1 MKVKLLVILIFLWI
15 TEACRSSK
23 KAVSQSASNNLSTQ
37 VFYLE
42 TTPCYGT
49 CPSYKVIIFDNDSL
63 VYEGFK
69 YVAKEGILSK
79 KLSKGTVESLIE
91 KFRDAHFFSFKN
103 QYTAQIS
110 DFPTTYI
117 SFTDQGK
124 TKKIMDYYQAPE
136 SLKKLEGYI
145 NDLVKTEIEKIEK

>member
-1 MKVKLLVILIFLWI
+1 MKVRLLIILIFLGI
-15 TEACRSSK
+15 IEACQSSK
-23 KAVSQSASNNLSTQ
+23 KVASTSVLVNVPSQ

-42 TTPCYGT
+42 KTPCYGT
-49 CPSYKVIIFDNDSL
+49 CPAFKVIIFDNDSL

-69 YVAKEGILSK
+69 YVAKEGISSK
-79 KLSKGTVESLIE
+79 KIPQGTVNSLIE
-91 KFRDAHFFSFKN
+91 KFRTAHFFSFKN

-124 TKKIMDYYQAPE
+124 TKKIMDYYQAPQ
-136 SLKKLEGYI
+136 SLKKLEEYI
-145 NDLVKTEIEKIEK
+145 SDLVKTEVETIEK